1 MPRYADPDN
10 RCGWLRVA
18 EAAGIVAEHTKMRGH
33 RLRNLRVAIQ
43 AGSEGWLGG
52 LALGVGSDCEGGGG
66 LLWRGQ

>member
-1 MPRYADPDN
+1 MQIPIIA
-10 RCGWLRVA
+10 VA
-18 EAAGIVAEHTKMRGH
+18 SCALQKPQESSQKHRMRGH
-33 RLRNLRVAIQ
+33 RLIMRDLRVAIQ